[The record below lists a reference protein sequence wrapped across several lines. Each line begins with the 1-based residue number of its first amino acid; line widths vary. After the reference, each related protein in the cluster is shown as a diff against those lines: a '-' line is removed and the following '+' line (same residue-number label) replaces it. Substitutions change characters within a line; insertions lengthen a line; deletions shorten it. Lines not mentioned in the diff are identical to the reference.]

1 MQNATEL
8 LAELL
13 ERVRRL
19 EAMTQPLFQSDGTI
33 KTTAVAGTGVHQHT
47 GGGNGGPL
55 GGSRVTTYL
64 EFDEQSAAPGAPPT
78 GRVRVYAKTDGR
90 MYSKDDTNTESA
102 AL

>member
-33 KTTAVAGTGVHQHT
+33 KTTAVAGTQVHQHT

-55 GGSRVTTYL
+55 TGTRITGFL
-64 EFDEQSAAPGAPPT
+64 EFDEIATPGAPPT
-78 GRVRVYAKTDGR
+78 GRVRLYAKSDGR